1 MIEKI
6 ESKIESYINTVLE
19 KEKLTFCDYQV
30 LVNELARLDAKAK
43 AKKWEEDQEKRN
55 AALMS
60 TMKGLLDSPIG

>member
-1 MIEKI
+1 MIERI
-6 ESKIESYINTVLE
+6 ESKIESYINSVLE

-43 AKKWEEDQEKRN
+43 AEKWAADQEKRN

>member
-55 AALMS
+55 AALME
-60 TMKGLLDSPIG
+60 TMKGILA

>member
-43 AKKWEEDQEKRN
+43 AEKWAADQEKRN

>member
-6 ESKIESYINTVLE
+6 ESKIEYYINTVLE
-19 KEKLTFCDYQV
+19 KKNLTFCDYQV

-43 AKKWEEDQEKRN
+43 AEKWAADQEKRN